1 MSTEEK
7 LNVISMKLFNVLY
20 KSLVNRN
27 NYQKEKANIVFK
39 QYLKENAI

>member
-7 LNVISMKLFNVLY
+7 LDVISKRLFNVSY
-20 KSLVNRN
+20 KSLIQKND
-27 NYQKEKANIVFK
+27 YQKEKADIVFK